1 MNNTDYTPLNDLEQ
15 FETNTPAE
23 LEESLIS
30 EDSIFADQSI
40 QITRV
45 AAIPQGSITSSVI
58 NISNTIL
65 GSGMVA
71 MPSAVAAV
79 GLANGIILMIICAAL
94 SSFGLYL
101 LGIIASRVGRK
112 SSFFSCSQITYPALA
127 PLFDLAVAVKCFGV
141 SISYLVITGGLIPQ
155 IILGFYP
162 NISPQS
168 AWLQKTTWITISMVI
183 VAPTCF
189 LKKLDS
195 LKYTSGFSLIAVSY
209 LVLVVGLYFVAPAEG
224 MPNPPTIDQIT
235 WFNFDSNMLSK
246 SPIFVFAFTCHQN
259 VFLN

>member
-1 MNNTDYTPLNDLEQ
+1 MNHTDYAPLNELEQ
-15 FETNTPAE
+15 TEESAE
-23 LEESLIS
+23 VDESLIS
-30 EDSIFADQSI
+30 EDSLFTDQSI

-45 AAIPQGSITSSVI
+45 ASVPQGSITSSVI
-58 NISNTIL
+58 NIANTIL

-79 GLANGIILMIICAAL
+79 GLGNGIILILICATL
-94 SSFGLYL
+94 SSFGLFL

-127 PLFDLAVAVKCFGV
+127 PLFDLAVSVKCFGV

-155 IILGFYP
+155 IVLGFYP
-162 NISPQS
+162 NISPES
-168 AWLQKTTWITISMVI
+168 IWLNKITWITVSMLV

-189 LKKLDS
+189 LRRLDS

-224 MPNPPTIDQIT
+224 MPEPPTIDQIT
-235 WFNFDSNMLSK
+235 WFKFDSNMLSK